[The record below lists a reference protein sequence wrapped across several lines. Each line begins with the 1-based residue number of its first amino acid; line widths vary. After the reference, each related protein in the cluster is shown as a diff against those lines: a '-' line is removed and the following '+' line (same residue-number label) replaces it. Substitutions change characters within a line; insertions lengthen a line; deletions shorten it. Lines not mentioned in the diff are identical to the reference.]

1 MPKKYLFKPTLEGQS
16 IRLEALET
24 THRDGLK
31 KVSLDESVWTF
42 NRPLSLSLDDYT
54 SQYIEKMLQDHQVG
68 DPFSYVVISKIDDR
82 IIGSTRYY
90 GISKQDKRL
99 CIGFTWYSPDYWG
112 SAVNPESKLLLL
124 SQAFETLDINRVE
137 FHVDS
142 RNTRSISALLCLG
155 ASLECVMKKHKI
167 VQEDFVRDTVLF
179 SILKDNWP
187 AIKSKLKLRIKTP

>member
-1 MPKKYLFKPTLEGQS
+1 MPSQYLFNPILEGQS
-16 IRLEALET
+16 IRLVALET

-31 KVSLDESVWTF
+31 KASLDESVWTF
-42 NRPLSLSLDDYT
+42 NRPLSLSLDHYT
-54 SQYIEKMLQDHQVG
+54 SQYIEKMRQDHQVG
-68 DPFSYVVISKIDDR
+68 DPFSYVVFSKTDNH

-99 CIGFTWYSPDYWG
+99 CIGFTWYSPNYWG

-142 RNTRSISALLCLG
+142 RNTRSISAMLYLG
-155 ASLECVMKKHKI
+155 ASLECIMKKHKI
-167 VQEDFVRDTVLF
+167 VQGDFVRDTVLF
-179 SILKDNWP
+179 SILKNDWL
-187 AIKSKLKLRIKTP
+187 AIKSNLKLRLKRP